1 MTKIKKNV
9 KNVFLHLWRK
19 QTRYLRWWR
28 QEIYHPL
35 FQMNHEFLVSGEC
48 HIFSQSEAKTTLHF
62 SDSNAHF
69 MIILSVVDFLIPL
82 QYSSVKFAQNSVLS
96 ESETDMH
103 RSRQWYHHSR
113 SLVYHS
119 AYYNFFYV
127 RSMTSSDFIVK
138 LFVICI
144 CCPSTNDLQ
153 LSVNHHRNG

>member
-1 MTKIKKNV
+1 MTKIKKR
-9 KNVFLHLWRK
+9 KKRFLHLWRK

-103 RSRQWYHHSR
+103 RSRQCDHHSR

-119 AYYNFFYV
+119 AYYNFFLCLEH
-127 RSMTSSDFIVK
+127 DIVGLYCYLWY
-138 LFVICI
+138 LFVVQALMIY
-144 CCPSTNDLQ
+144 NYL
-153 LSVNHHRNG
+153 